1 MDEDAPQ
8 GQSSPSPSPAGK
20 VLRTDPGQDQ
30 GGILREKKRL
40 SPKQQQ
46 TNWHFFTPNN
56 NRQPAAPQSA
66 RNASPRRDPKTDPR
80 LESPRNPML
89 AAPSRH
95 RKKGQQAQDFLAALK
110 HHGADKGDKLYG
122 DESKEDDQKQQEKRA
137 FTFKNY
143 DVEPEQGTDAN
154 QQGPPSPKK
163 GTKAPAD
170 VKTDSDGKV

>member
-95 RKKGQQAQDFLAALK
+95 KKKGQQAQDFLAALK
-110 HHGADKGDKLYG
+110 RVGAPK
-122 DESKEDDQKQQEKRA
+122 DQKNLNEAKSDEDEQKDNNKGAA
-137 FTFKNY
+137 FTFDQY
-143 DVEPEQGTDAN
+143 DIGNKRRA
-154 QQGPPSPKK
+154 
-163 GTKAPAD
+163 
-170 VKTDSDGKV
+170 